1 MATTPNRFK
10 LGLFLLIALVAGAA
24 LALALGVHLFR
35 TNTVELRT
43 YFDESVQGLDVGAP
57 VKFRGVT
64 MGVVT
69 AIEIAPDRRH
79 IEVVEELEVDEL
91 HRLGFS
97 GDGTRP
103 PEELRAQISP
113 VGITG
118 VKFVALDFF
127 DPRTTLRPEL
137 PFRPPSNYIP
147 AAPSVVKSLEDAAM
161 RAIERL
167 PAIADAVAAAMSRLE
182 RMLAS
187 LERDEVS
194 EKAAA
199 ALTRA
204 NRVLASL
211 ERVAASFERAGLP
224 ARSAR
229 TLDDL
234 HDSAA
239 RVNALLDRLDG
250 DDGLIA
256 SASRAAEAASD
267 LGRST
272 TRTSRELESTMRGIR
287 EAAEAVTEL
296 AEALERDPDMLVKGR
311 AKARR

>member
-1 MATTPNRFK
+1 MATTPSRFK
-10 LGLFLLIALVAGAA
+10 LGLFILIALGAA
-24 LALALGVHLFR
+24 AAIAIALGVHLLR

-64 MGVVT
+64 VGSVA
-69 AIEIAPDRRH
+69 AIDVAPDRRH

-91 HRLGFS
+91 RRLGFA
-97 GDGTRP
+97 GDDMRP
-103 PEELRAQISP
+103 PAELRAQISP

-118 VKFVALDFF
+118 VKYLALDFF
-127 DPRTTLRPEL
+127 DPRTTLPPEL
-137 PFRPPSNYIP
+137 PFRPPANYIP

-167 PAIADAVAAAMSRLE
+167 PEIADAVGSAMSRLE
-182 RMLAS
+182 RMMAS

-199 ALTRA
+199 ALARA

-211 ERVAASFERAGLP
+211 ERVTAGLDRAGLP

-229 TLDDL
+229 TLDEL
-234 HDSAA
+234 HESAV

-272 TRTSRELESTMRGIR
+272 TRASRELESTMRGIR
-287 EAAEAVTEL
+287 EAAEAVTDL
-296 AEALERDPDMLVKGR
+296 AEALERDPDMLLKGR